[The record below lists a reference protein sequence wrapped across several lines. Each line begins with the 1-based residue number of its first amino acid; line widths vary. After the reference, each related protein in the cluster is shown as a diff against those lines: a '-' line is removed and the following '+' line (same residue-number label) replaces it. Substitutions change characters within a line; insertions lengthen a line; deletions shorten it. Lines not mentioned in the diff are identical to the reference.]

1 MPSKRIARDLA
12 NLNRLDSA
20 AVLLETS
27 LAEQAEALGRETDD
41 DRTYRAA
48 LEKRA
53 R

>member
-1 MPSKRIARDLA
+1 MPSQRLARDLA
-12 NLNRLDSA
+12 RLNALDSA
-20 AVLLETS
+20 AVQLETS
-27 LAEQAEALGRETDD
+27 LAEKAEALGRETDD